1 MQIKKSETQ
10 VALYAALAR
19 AQSQISVPGKNAVN
33 PAFKSRYVDLSAVLA
48 AVLPAWNANGLA
60 ITQFP
65 AVAEDCSSIE
75 LTTLISHTSGEWMES
90 SIRMP
95 VGKRD
100 PHGIGSA
107 ITYAR
112 RYTVASIAGLMQDDD
127 DGNLASQV
135 DVSRV
140 EARNVVRQTAP
151 APAPAPAPKAP
162 PEPAAAPAPV
172 AAPEPSPAPAAA
184 PAPVPAPAVEPEPA
198 AQPAEEQIED
208 VQVEGKDIGGA
219 LNEHQLEFSI
229 KVRSKNELAYPLFA
243 KWAVAVG
250 RGTPTDWPLSK
261 QKQALEWIENGG
273 WQTVRR
279 WQAEQH
285 AAAERQQASELEDAV
300 DRLRVEDEV
309 QSSKEG
315 QASAAPKRTRRT
327 KAEMEAARAALA
339 QGDAGG
345 AQ

>member
-1 MQIKKSETQ
+1 MIRKSETST
-10 VALYAALAR
+10 ALYVALAR
-19 AQSQISVPGKNAVN
+19 AQSQISVPSKNAVN
-33 PAFKSRYVDLSAVLA
+33 PAFKSRYVDLSSVLA

-60 ITQFP
+60 ISQFP
-65 AVAEDCSSIE
+65 FVADGAEYIE

-95 VGKRD
+95 VAKRD

-112 RYTVASIAGLMQDDD
+112 RYTVSSIAGLMQDDD

-140 EARNVVRQTAP
+140 EARNVVRST
-151 APAPAPAPKAP
+151 APAPKAP
-162 PEPAAAPAPV
+162 PAPAAAPAPV

-184 PAPVPAPAVEPEPA
+184 PAPVQAPADEPEPDA
-198 AQPAEEQIED
+198 GQSAEQQIED
-208 VQVEGKDIGGA
+208 VQVEGKDIGGG
-219 LNEHQLEFSI
+219 LTEGQLEFSI
-229 KVRSKNELAYPLFA
+229 KVRSKNELAYPLFR
-243 KWAVAVG
+243 KWAVSVG
-250 RGTPTDWPLSK
+250 RGVPTEWPLSK
-261 QKQALEWIENGG
+261 QKQAIEWIENGG

-279 WQAEQH
+279 WQAEQD
-285 AAAERQQASELEDAV
+285 AAAKRQQDSELEDAV

-309 QSSKEG
+309 QGSEEG

>member
-1 MQIKKSETQ
+1 MQIKKSDTQ

-65 AVAEDCSSIE
+65 VVAEDCSSIE

-151 APAPAPAPKAP
+151 APAPAPKAALA
-162 PEPAAAPAPV
+162 PAAAPALAP
-172 AAPEPSPAPAAA
+172 APEPSPAPAAA
-184 PAPVPAPAVEPEPA
+184 PAPALAPAVEPAPAAEPA
-198 AQPAEEQIED
+198 AGQMEEVE
-208 VQVEGKDIGGA
+208 VEGQDIGGA
-219 LNEHQLEFSI
+219 LTEGQLEFSI

-250 RGTPTDWPLSK
+250 RGVPTEWPLSK
-261 QKQALEWIENGG
+261 QKQALEWIEKGG

-309 QSSKEG
+309 QGSEEG

-327 KAEMEAARAALA
+327 KAQMEADRAAA
-339 QGDAGG
+339 AAGG
-345 AQ
+345 DQ

>member
-1 MQIKKSETQ
+1 MQIKKSDTQ

-19 AQSQISVPGKNAVN
+19 AQSQISVPSKNAVN

-65 AVAEDCSSIE
+65 VVSEDCSSIE

-140 EARNVVRQTAP
+140 EARNVVRSTAP
-151 APAPAPAPKAP
+151 AAPKPSA
-162 PEPAAAPAPV
+162 EPAAAPVQAPND
-172 AAPEPSPAPAAA
+172 EPAAA
-184 PAPVPAPAVEPEPA
+184 PKALSVVRFSPKAGIGGVTLPD
-198 AQPAEEQIED
+198 AQESAERIDE
-208 VQVEGKDIGGA
+208 VQVDSHELVGGA
-219 LNEHQLEFSI
+219 LTTLQMATGI
-229 KVRSKNELAYPLFA
+229 KSRSNGELAYPLFEE
-243 KWAVAVG
+243 WALAMG
-250 RGTPTDWPLSK
+250 RGQVADWPLSK
-261 QKQALEWIENGG
+261 QKQALEWIEKGG
-273 WQTVRR
+273 WQTVRQ
-279 WQAEQH
+279 WQARQQ
-285 AAAERQQASELEDAV
+285 AAAESKHGEDVADAV
-300 DRLRVEDEV
+300 DRLLVEDEV
-309 QSSKEG
+309 QGSEEG
-315 QASAAPKRTRRT
+315 QASAAPKRARRT
-327 KAEMEAARAALA
+327 KAEMEAARSALA

>member
-1 MQIKKSETQ
+1 MQIKKSDTQ

-19 AQSQISVPGKNAVN
+19 AQSQISVPSKNAVN

-60 ITQFP
+60 ISQFP
-65 AVAEDCSSIE
+65 VVSEDCSSIE

-162 PEPAAAPAPV
+162 PAPAAAPALAP
-172 AAPEPSPAPAAA
+172 APEPSPAPAAA
-184 PAPVPAPAVEPEPA
+184 PAPALAPAVEPAPAAEPA
-198 AQPAEEQIED
+198 AGQMEEVE
-208 VQVEGKDIGGA
+208 VEGQDIGGA
-219 LNEHQLEFSI
+219 LTEHQLEFSI

-250 RGTPTDWPLSK
+250 RGVPTEWPLSK
-261 QKQALEWIENGG
+261 QKQALEWIEGGG

-279 WQAEQH
+279 WQAVQII
-285 AAAERQQASELEDAV
+285 AAAELEDAVEDAV

-309 QSSKEG
+309 Q
-315 QASAAPKRTRRT
+315 ASEEAQLDAKPKRTRRT
-327 KAEMEAARAALA
+327 KAQMEADRAAA
-339 QGDAGG
+339 AAGG
-345 AQ
+345 DQ

>member
-1 MQIKKSETQ
+1 MIRKSETST
-10 VALYAALAR
+10 ALYVALAR
-19 AQSQISVPGKNAVN
+19 AQSQISVPSKNAVN
-33 PAFKSRYVDLSAVLA
+33 PAFKSRYVDLSSVLA

-60 ITQFP
+60 ISQFP
-65 AVAEDCSSIE
+65 FVADGAEYIE

-95 VGKRD
+95 VAKRD
-100 PHGIGSA
+100 PHGIASA

-112 RYTVASIAGLMQDDD
+112 RYTVSSIAGLMQDDD

-140 EARNVVRQTAP
+140 EARNVVRST
-151 APAPAPAPKAP
+151 APAPKAP
-162 PEPAAAPAPV
+162 PAPAAAPAPV

-184 PAPVPAPAVEPEPA
+184 PAPVQAPADEPDPEA
-198 AQPAEEQIED
+198 GQSAEQQIED

-219 LNEHQLEFSI
+219 LTEGQLEFSI
-229 KVRSKNELAYPLFA
+229 KARSKNELAYPLFA

-261 QKQALEWIENGG
+261 QKQAMEWIEGGG

-279 WQAEQH
+279 WQAEQD
-285 AAAERQQASELEDAV
+285 AAAKRQQDSELEDAV

-309 QSSKEG
+309 QGSEEG
-315 QASAAPKRTRRT
+315 QASAKRKQTRRT
-327 KAEMEAARAALA
+327 KAEMEAARSALA

>member
-19 AQSQISVPGKNAVN
+19 AQSQISVPGRNAVN

-65 AVAEDCSSIE
+65 VVAEDCSSIE

-140 EARNVVRQTAP
+140 EARNVVRST
-151 APAPAPAPKAP
+151 APAPAPKA
-162 PEPAAAPAPV
+162 
-172 AAPEPSPAPAAA
+172 SPAPAAA
-184 PAPVPAPAVEPEPA
+184 PALAPAVEPDPAPA
-198 AQPAEEQIED
+198 AVSEAPPVVRFSPKGGTGGVTLPDAQEPTEQIDE
-208 VQVEGKDIGGA
+208 VQVHSHELVGGA
-219 LNEHQLEFSI
+219 LTLQQMATGI
-229 KVRSKNELAYPLFA
+229 KARSGGELAYPLFEE
-243 KWAVAVG
+243 WAQAMG
-250 RGTPTDWPLSK
+250 RGLPADWPLSK
-261 QKQALEWIENGG
+261 QKQALEWVEKGG
-273 WQTVRR
+273 WKTVRQ
-279 WQAEQH
+279 WQARQQ
-285 AAAERQQASELEDAV
+285 AAAERTHGEQVADAV
-300 DRLRVEDEV
+300 DRLQVEDEV
-309 QSSKEG
+309 Q
-315 QASAAPKRTRRT
+315 ASEEAQLDAKPKRARRT
-327 KAEMEAARAALA
+327 KAEMDAARAA
-339 QGDAGG
+339 AGG
-345 AQ
+345 DQ

>member
-65 AVAEDCSSIE
+65 VVAEDCSSIE

-162 PEPAAAPAPV
+162 PAPAAAP
-172 AAPEPSPAPAAA
+172 A
-184 PAPVPAPAVEPEPA
+184 PAPVPAPAVEPEPEPDA
-198 AQPAEEQIED
+198 GQPAEEQIED
-208 VQVEGKDIGGA
+208 VQVEGRDLGGA

-250 RGTPTDWPLSK
+250 RGVPTEWPLSK

-309 QSSKEG
+309 QGSEEG
-315 QASAAPKRTRRT
+315 QAAAAPKRARRT

>member
-1 MQIKKSETQ
+1 MIRKSETST
-10 VALYAALAR
+10 ALYVALAR
-19 AQSQISVPGKNAVN
+19 AQSQISVPSKNAVN
-33 PAFKSRYVDLSAVLA
+33 PAFKSRYVDLSSVLA

-60 ITQFP
+60 ISQFP
-65 AVAEDCSSIE
+65 FVADGAEYIE

-95 VGKRD
+95 VAKRD
-100 PHGIGSA
+100 PHGIASA

-112 RYTVASIAGLMQDDD
+112 RYTVSSIAGLMQDDD

-162 PEPAAAPAPV
+162 PAPAAAPAPV

-184 PAPVPAPAVEPEPA
+184 PAPALAPAVEPAPAAEPA
-198 AQPAEEQIED
+198 AGQQIED

-219 LNEHQLEFSI
+219 LTEGQLEFSI
-229 KVRSKNELAYPLFA
+229 KVRSKNELAYPLFR
-243 KWAVAVG
+243 KWAVSVG
-250 RGTPTDWPLSK
+250 RGVPTEWPLSK
-261 QKQALEWIENGG
+261 QKQAIEWIENGG

-279 WQAEQH
+279 WQAEQD
-285 AAAERQQASELEDAV
+285 AAAKRQQDSELEDAV

-309 QSSKEG
+309 QGSEEG

-327 KAEMEAARAALA
+327 KAEMEAARTAAA
-339 QGDAGG
+339 AGG
-345 AQ
+345 DQ

>member
-65 AVAEDCSSIE
+65 VVAEDCSSIE

-90 SIRMP
+90 SIRRP

-151 APAPAPAPKAP
+151 APAPAPKAALA
-162 PEPAAAPAPV
+162 PAAAPALAP
-172 AAPEPSPAPAAA
+172 APEPSPAPAAA
-184 PAPVPAPAVEPEPA
+184 PAPALAPAVEPAPAAEPA
-198 AQPAEEQIED
+198 AGQMEEVE
-208 VQVEGKDIGGA
+208 VEGQDIGGA
-219 LNEHQLEFSI
+219 LTEGQLEFSI

-250 RGTPTDWPLSK
+250 RGVPTEWPLSK
-261 QKQALEWIENGG
+261 QKQALEWIEKGG

-309 QSSKEG
+309 Q
-315 QASAAPKRTRRT
+315 ASEEAQLDAKPKRARRT
-327 KAEMEAARAALA
+327 KAEMEAARAAG
-339 QGDAGG
+339 GD
-345 AQ
+345 Q